1 MKRYFTLFLLLCFQL
16 LMVNTSHAQVISGT
30 YAIKNVQTGMLLRIK
45 DANKANGTPLVS
57 YNPVSWKCMTWDFKQ
72 VEGNTYQLRNLFS
85 GKTFQPQQ
93 AAAPAVAM
101 EEQPLL
107 ADNPQQQYD
116 FIPAGKNTYCIRLKG
131 TELYISP
138 ADDKGTVNSAIVLAR
153 KSDSKLQQWTIY
165 EQHPEF

>member
-1 MKRYFTLFLLLCFQL
+1 MKKILVTTIVVWFFLFSG
-16 LMVNTSHAQVISGT
+16 MIGVAQVIAGT

-57 YNPVSWKCMTWDFKQ
+57 YNPVNWKCMTWDFKYM
-72 VEGNTYQLRNLFS
+72 EGNAYQLGNLFS

-93 AAAPAVAM
+93 AAAEGVAM

-107 ADNPQQQYD
+107 AGNASQQYE
-116 FIPAGKNTYCIRLKG
+116 FLPAGKNIYLIRLKG

-138 ADDKGTVNSAIVLAR
+138 ADSHGAVNSAIILA
-153 KSDSKLQQWTIY
+153 KKNSSPLQQWTIY